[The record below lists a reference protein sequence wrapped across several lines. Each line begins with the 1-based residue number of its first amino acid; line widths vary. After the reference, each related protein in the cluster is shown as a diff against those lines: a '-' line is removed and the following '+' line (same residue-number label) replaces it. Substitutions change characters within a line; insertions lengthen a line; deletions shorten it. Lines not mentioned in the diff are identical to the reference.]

1 MTSAYL
7 TISQEGQLLKI
18 LAACST
24 NMVTEIS
31 YRRLHVSHRPGT
43 RFIYI
48 VKCEQRKAMT
58 LSQLLSSFLGTPKGG
73 NLVSGV
79 FKSSS
84 IALSTEK
91 ACV

>member
-1 MTSAYL
+1 MYKGSISVTSAYL

-58 LSQLLSSFLGTPKGG
+58 LSQLLSSFFGDSK
-73 NLVSGV
+73 
-79 FKSSS
+79 K
-84 IALSTEK
+84 
-91 ACV
+91 